1 MIALRVLYLIAP
13 AVAAGIVHAIVI
25 KRDLLRVLARPL
37 DGGRGILGANK
48 TWRGVVVT
56 LLGSTAFVGLQR
68 VVGVDALG
76 LVDYSEP
83 LTLLLGPA
91 LGAGYSLG
99 ELPNSF
105 VKRRLG
111 VPPGRRAQR
120 LATLQYVAD
129 QGDSVVGATLAVALF
144 VRDPEVLALVATLG
158 FALHAAIDRLLYA
171 FNVKGVTPCMGHAS

>member
-13 AVAAGIVHAIVI
+13 AVAAGLLHAVVI
-25 KRDLLRVLARPL
+25 KRDFLRVLGRPL

-48 TWRGVVVT
+48 TWRGVVVM
-56 LLGSTAFVGLQR
+56 LVGSAGFVALQR
-68 VVGVDALG
+68 VVDVETLA
-76 LVDYSEP
+76 LVDYREP

-91 LGAGYSLG
+91 LGAGYSLA

-111 VPPGRRAQR
+111 VRPGGRTRRFAP
-120 LATLQYVAD
+120 LQYVAD
-129 QGDSVVGATLAVALF
+129 QGDSVAGATFAVALF
-144 VRDPEVLALVATLG
+144 VRDAEVLALVATFG

-171 FNVKGVTPCMGHAS
+171 FDVKEATP